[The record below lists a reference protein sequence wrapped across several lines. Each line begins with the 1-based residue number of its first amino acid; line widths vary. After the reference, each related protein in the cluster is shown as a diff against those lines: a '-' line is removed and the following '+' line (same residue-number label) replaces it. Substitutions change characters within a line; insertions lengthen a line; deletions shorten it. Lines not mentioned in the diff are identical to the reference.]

1 MDIRGNSPVGAVASL
16 LLRGELR
23 VTLDDLPFTLQ
34 RLSPRRRAAILLA
47 AAQKTLRPRR
57 LIARPIILQI
67 EPTNRCQLRCPVCA
81 TGAGLLARKPSTLSF
96 ESFAKVIDQTAH
108 HACIVFFWSW
118 GEPFLNPE
126 ACRMIRYATG
136 RGLVVHTTTN
146 GHLFTDPARALEVV
160 NSGLSSLVFA
170 VDGFDQA
177 TYAAYR
183 RGGNLDA
190 VVQSIRNIVRARRDS
205 GADRPF
211 LTLRF
216 IVMKHNEHQAG
227 DAEAFAREL
236 GMDAVTLRR
245 PVLRRESVELE
256 AELGTSLAEFQP
268 PDSIEAVRACA
279 PAAFCNRPL
288 STLTVFSDGQVVF
301 CENDHNAEHP
311 LGSIEKYPVA
321 DIIGGRAARRL
332 FSDFQEVETQPPFC
346 AVCECRGR
354 EGSSHNVRTT
364 LFREAAV

>member
-1 MDIRGNSPVGAVASL
+1 MDIRGNNLVGALASL
-16 LLRGELR
+16 LFRGELR
-23 VTLDDLPFTLQ
+23 VTLDNLPFTLQ

-81 TGAGLLARKPSTLSF
+81 TGAGLLTREPSTLSF
-96 ESFAKVIDQTAH
+96 ESFAKVVDQTAH

-118 GEPFLNPE
+118 GEPFLNPD
-126 ACRMIRYATG
+126 ACRMIRYATE

-146 GHLFTDPARALEVV
+146 GHLFTDAARARDVV
-160 NSGLSSLVFA
+160 ASGLASLVFA

-183 RGGNLDA
+183 RGGDLDT
-190 VVQSIRNIVRARRDS
+190 VVKSIRNVVRARRDA
-205 GADRPF
+205 GTDRPF

-216 IVMKHNEHQAG
+216 IVMKHNEHQAT

-245 PVLRRESVELE
+245 PVLRRDSVQLE
-256 AELGTSLAEFQP
+256 AQFGTSLPEFQP
-268 PDSIEAVRACA
+268 PASVQAARACA
-279 PAAFCNRPL
+279 PAEICNRPL

-301 CENDHNAEHP
+301 CENDHNANRP
-311 LGSIEKYPVA
+311 LGSIENESIA
-321 DIIGGRAARRL
+321 EIIGGRAARKL
-332 FSDFQEVETQPPFC
+332 FSEFQEVEAQPPFC
-346 AVCECRGR
+346 AVCECRDR
-354 EGSSHNVRTT
+354 EHSSHNVRTT
-364 LFREAAV
+364 LFREATA